1 VALVAAPAGRQ
12 GDQVNL
18 FERIYGGQEP
28 TRVFKAATVVIAVA
42 SVNLLLSWV
51 FPRSWVFTLIWAIGF
66 VTVIA
71 LAVFDVT
78 RKVTT
83 DRKFRAIVNGIG
95 DDHA

>member
-1 VALVAAPAGRQ
+1 M
-12 GDQVNL
+12 NL
-18 FERIYGGQEP
+18 FERIYGGPEP
-28 TRVFKAATVVIAVA
+28 TRAFKAATVVIAVA
-42 SVNLLLSWV
+42 SVNLLLSLV

-71 LAVFDVT
+71 LAVFDAG
-78 RKVTT
+78 RRLRT